1 MGVYDRIEIIK
12 DQNSTSP
19 KFRPKYNYQ
28 IPLQFM
34 PGLGN
39 KTIEKLL
46 NTFGNE
52 MTILNKVTF
61 DDLESVVGEKL
72 AKIIDESRNG
82 KVQIQAGGGGVYG
95 KVSMF

>member
-1 MGVYDRIEIIK
+1 
-12 DQNSTSP
+12 
-19 KFRPKYNYQ
+19 
-28 IPLQFM
+28 M

-82 KVQIQAGGGGVYG
+82 KVHIQAGGGGVYG

>member
-1 MGVYDRIEIIK
+1 MILVPPHLSHFKAGGGVWIDL
-12 DQNSTSP
+12 
-19 KFRPKYNYQ
+19 
-28 IPLQFM
+28 LQSSQ
-34 PGLGN
+34 
-39 KTIEKLL
+39 KLL

-61 DDLESVVGEKL
+61 DDLESVAGEKL

-95 KVSMF
+95 KVSIF